1 MPQFLE
7 FHLNWT
13 HFGIKPFCCLD
24 WCTNWHS
31 LLLRLHILLSSC
43 TGWRNGFSQR
53 YPFCIGSIMMNKT
66 QLCILYGEM
75 FFFYYYYLFIIAQ
88 REEEIFI
95 YLPETTFAISVHLLP
110 NIFWACRSPWLL
122 DYSHIQQRVNAYLN
136 SKCKGYFSVSLL
148 SSNKSRKK
156 GLAVLGIGFPSL
168 QT

>member
-1 MPQFLE
+1 MLQFLK

-24 WCTNWHS
+24 WCMNWHS
-31 LLLRLHILLSSC
+31 LSLRLHILLSSC

-53 YPFCIGSIMMNKT
+53 YPFCIGTIMMNKKLNCANT
-66 QLCILYGEM
+66 RRI
-75 FFFYYYYLFIIAQ
+75 FFFFLIAQ

-122 DYSHIQQRVNAYLN
+122 DHSHIQQRVNAYLN
-136 SKCKGYFSVSLL
+136 WKFKGYFSVSLFR
-148 SSNKSRKK
+148 SNKDRKR
-156 GLAVLGIGFPSL
+156 V
-168 QT
+168 